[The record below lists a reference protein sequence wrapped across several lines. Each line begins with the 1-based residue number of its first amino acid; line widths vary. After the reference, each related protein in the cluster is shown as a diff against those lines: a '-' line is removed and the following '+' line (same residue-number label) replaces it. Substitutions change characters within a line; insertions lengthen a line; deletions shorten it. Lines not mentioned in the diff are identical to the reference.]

1 MERSVALFLS
11 RESESG
17 YNDCV
22 YRDKFLS
29 NRMKN
34 IFFASNALFQTTF
47 LSNISYKIL
56 PRFYEIDVFS
66 FFSQLNKEEEW
77 EEKKGCKRNKK
88 TKKKKITKGR
98 KHVGRRGKAVSND

>member
-1 MERSVALFLS
+1 MRYFS
-11 RESESG
+11 RV
-17 YNDCV
+17 NPNLAIMIV
-22 YRDKFLS
+22 TNYRDKFLS

-47 LSNISYKIL
+47 LSNIFYKIL